1 MQLIKGLNL
10 ALAFG
15 LELAMLAALAYWG
28 LETGG
33 GTAARL
39 LLAVGAPAAAVVIWS
54 RWLAPTSGHRL
65 RRPWL
70 KIVTAVMFALAA
82 TALYAADQATL
93 AATLGVA
100 AAINVGLGLALGQH

>member
-28 LETGG
+28 LETGD
-33 GTAARL
+33 GTVGRL
-39 LLAVGAPAAAVVIWS
+39 LLGLGAPAAAVMIWS
-54 RWLAPTSGHRL
+54 RWLAPTAGHRL
-65 RRPWL
+65 RMPWL
-70 KIVTAVMFALAA
+70 KIVTAVMFALAT
-82 TALYAADQATL
+82 TALYASDQATL
-93 AATLGVA
+93 AVTFGVA

>member
-1 MQLIKGLNL
+1 MKLIKGLNL

-28 LETGG
+28 VETGG
-33 GTAARL
+33 GTAGRL
-39 LLAVGAPAAAVVIWS
+39 LLALGAPAAAVVIWS
-54 RWLAPTSGHRL
+54 RLLAPTSGHRL
-65 RRPWL
+65 RMPWQ

-82 TALYAADQATL
+82 AALYASDQATL
-93 AATLGVA
+93 AVTFGVA

>member
-1 MQLIKGLNL
+1 MQVIKGLSL
-10 ALAFG
+10 VLAFA

-33 GTAARL
+33 GTAGRL
-39 LLAVGAPAAAVVIWS
+39 LLTIGAPAAAVVIWS

-65 RRPWL
+65 RMPWL

-82 TALYAADQATL
+82 TALYASDQATL
-93 AATLGVA
+93 AVTLGVA
-100 AAINVGLGLALGQH
+100 AAINVGLGLALDQH